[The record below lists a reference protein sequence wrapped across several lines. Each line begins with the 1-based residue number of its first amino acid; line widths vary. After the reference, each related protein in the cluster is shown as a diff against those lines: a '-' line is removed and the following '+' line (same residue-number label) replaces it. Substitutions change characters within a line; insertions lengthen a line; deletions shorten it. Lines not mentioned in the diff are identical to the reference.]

1 MSIINTNT
9 NNAGVAAS
17 ALTSLTGGS
26 ASEASAPAEK
36 ESSLGKD
43 DFLKLLVTQLNNQSP
58 LDPQDNSEFVA
69 QLAQFSSVESLQNL
83 NTSVNGIAG
92 NYQSSQALQASS
104 LVGRSVIAQ
113 TDSTLVDS
121 SKSFNGSLVVPST
134 SSDVSVGIYDSA
146 GSLIKKVELGPQNA
160 GNVDFIWDGTDAH
173 GNKVESGIYTFKA
186 IGVVEDTPLALST
199 YLPATVN
206 SVTLGQDGGEM
217 QLNLAGL
224 GSVTLS
230 QVQMIGQ

>member
-1 MSIINTNT
+1 MTPTNS
-9 NNAGVAAS
+9 AGVAAS
-17 ALTSLTGGS
+17 TLTSLAGSSS
-26 ASEASAPAEK
+26 ASSAASTEK
-36 ESSLGKD
+36 QSSLGKD

-83 NTSVNGIAG
+83 NSSVNGIATS
-92 NYQSSQALQASS
+92 YKSAQALQASS

-113 TDSTLVDS
+113 TDSALVDS
-121 SKSFNGSLVVPST
+121 SKSFNGALALPVASN
-134 SSDVSVGIYDSA
+134 DVSVGVYNSA
-146 GSLIKKVELGPQNA
+146 GSLIKKIELGSQNA
-160 GNVDFIWDGTDAH
+160 GNVDFIWDGTDEQ
-173 GNKVESGIYTFKA
+173 GNKVEPGLHTFKA
-186 IGVVEDTPLALST
+186 IGMIDGAPLALST

-206 SVTLGQDGGEM
+206 SVTLGQDGSEM

>member
-1 MSIINTNT
+1 MSTINTNT
-9 NNAGVAAS
+9 NTGVAAS
-17 ALTSLTGGS
+17 ALTSLTGNS
-26 ASEASAPAEK
+26 ASKASASAGTEGT
-36 ESSLGKD
+36 LGKD

-69 QLAQFSSVESLQNL
+69 QLAQFSSVEGLQNL

-121 SKSFNGSLVVPST
+121 SKSFTGSLVVPSA
-134 SSDVSVGIYDSA
+134 SSDVSVGVYDST

-186 IGVVEDTPLALST
+186 IGIVEDAPLALST